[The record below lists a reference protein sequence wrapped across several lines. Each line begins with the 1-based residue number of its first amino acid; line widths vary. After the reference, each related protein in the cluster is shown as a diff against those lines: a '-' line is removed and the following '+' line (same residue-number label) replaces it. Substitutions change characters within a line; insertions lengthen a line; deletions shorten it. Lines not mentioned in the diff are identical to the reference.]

1 MATCAEMK
9 DALFDFMDGM
19 YSKIGTLCNSNGFR
33 YRHVDGMTLYAY
45 LSGRFPDESISKCFT
60 VVQDVREFCVSSESA
75 YPYPDGEYWTIEE
88 LERYTAWRKRT

>member
-9 DALFDFMDGM
+9 DEIFDLMDRV
-19 YSKIGTLCNSNGFR
+19 YSKIDNLYNSNGFR
-33 YRHVDGMTLYAY
+33 CRHVDGMALYAY

-60 VVQDVREFCVSSESA
+60 VVRDVQEFCSSPESV

-88 LERYTAWRKRT
+88 LERYTVWRERT